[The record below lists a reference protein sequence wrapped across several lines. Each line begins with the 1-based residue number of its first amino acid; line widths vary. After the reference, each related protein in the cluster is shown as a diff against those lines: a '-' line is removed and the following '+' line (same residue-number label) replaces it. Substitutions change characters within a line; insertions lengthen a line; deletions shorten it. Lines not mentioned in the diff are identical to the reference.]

1 MIRRHPFDPKR
12 QRMEQDLNREL
23 EYHLERRVQDLLK
36 TGLTEA
42 DARRRAAVELGGVA
56 QVQENVRDTWI
67 WRGLDEFVRDIRHA
81 ARSLRRSWGF
91 ALGAGT
97 VLALGIGANTA
108 IFTVVN
114 SVLLKPLGYPNA
126 DRIVAVETLWTNTG
140 RTNQDVSGPDF
151 LDWQAQGSVFD
162 VMAHSDG
169 EDEMATTVNGR
180 GGFGNLRT
188 VSADFF
194 TVFGRAPAAGRFL
207 TARDTPT
214 PQQGPTAVQTDGAHA
229 LVPAV
234 VGYSWAVAN
243 FGSAEAA
250 VGKTFLL
257 YRAPAESVGVAAPGY
272 VARRWSSPSS

>member
-1 MIRRHPFDPKR
+1 M
-12 QRMEQDLNREL
+12 N
-23 EYHLERRVQDLLK
+23 
-36 TGLTEA
+36 A
-42 DARRRAAVELGGVA
+42 
-56 QVQENVRDTWI
+56 
-67 WRGLDEFVRDIRHA
+67 
-81 ARSLRRSWGF
+81 
-91 ALGAGT
+91 
-97 VLALGIGANTA
+97 
-108 IFTVVN
+108 
-114 SVLLKPLGYPNA
+114 VLLEPLGYPNA

-140 RTNQDVSGPDF
+140 RTNPDVSGPDF

-180 GGFGNLRT
+180 GGFGNLRS

-207 TARDTPT
+207 AARDTPT
-214 PQQGPTAVQTDGAHA
+214 PQQGPTAAQTDGAPA

-257 YRAPAESVGVAAPGY
+257 YRELVEIVGVAAAGFQYPDATNIWIPNGPTNRRNRDAQVYRAVGRLQPGVTLAAAQAQMRAVGDRLAAEY
-272 VARRWSSPSS
+272 PGNRFKNVAR